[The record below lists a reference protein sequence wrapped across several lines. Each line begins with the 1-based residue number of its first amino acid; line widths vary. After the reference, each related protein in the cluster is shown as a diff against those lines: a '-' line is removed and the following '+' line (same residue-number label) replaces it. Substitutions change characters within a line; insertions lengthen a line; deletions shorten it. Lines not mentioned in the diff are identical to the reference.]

1 MSIIEV
7 KGLFKVFGHDPKRVF
22 PLLKKGLS
30 KDEIL
35 KKTGCTIGINNATF
49 NINKKEIFV
58 LMGLSGSGKSTV
70 IRCLNRLIRPTRG
83 EVFVNGQD
91 LMKSNKD
98 ELLNVRRNTLSMV
111 FQHFGLFPH
120 RSIIRNV
127 EYGLEVAGIPA
138 KERRQKA
145 QESLELVGLKGYEE
159 SMPSEL
165 SGGMQQRVGLAR
177 ALASDPDVLL
187 MDEAFSALDPLI
199 RMQMQDELLALQAR
213 MHKTIVFITHDL
225 DEALKLGDRIAIMKD
240 GEIVQI
246 GTPEG
251 ILTHPANDYVKRFV
265 QNVDRNRVITA
276 SALMRKAEVIT
287 IPKDGPHVAVRLM
300 ENRGVPCVFA
310 VDSERRLVGMVTI
323 EAALKLE
330 REKKKDIQLAVSTD
344 IYVAGPDTPISDLL
358 GTAMT
363 AKYPIAIQDEQFRL
377 LGMLNRAT
385 ILAEMYDEEEEAT
398 TPLDEILSDNENYA
412 DEKEDDS

>member
-1 MSIIEV
+1 MSIIDV
-7 KGLFKVFGHDPKRVF
+7 KGLFKVFGHDPKRAF
-22 PLLKKGLS
+22 PLLEKGLT

-35 KKTGCTIGINNATF
+35 KKTGCAVGIDNATF
-49 NINKKEIFV
+49 SINKKEIFV

-83 EVFVNGQD
+83 EVLVNGQD
-91 LMKSNKD
+91 LMKMNKD

-111 FQHFGLFPH
+111 FQHFGLLPH

-127 EYGLEVAGIPA
+127 EYGLEVAGVPA
-138 KERRQKA
+138 KERRKKA
-145 QESLELVGLKGYEE
+145 QEALELVGLKGYKE

-246 GTPEG
+246 GTPEE
-251 ILTHPANDYVKRFV
+251 ILTHPADDYVKRFV
-265 QNVDRNRVITA
+265 QNVDRNRVIPA

-287 IPKDGPHVAVRLM
+287 IPKDGPHVAVRFM
-300 ENRGVPCVFA
+300 EKRGVSSVFA
-310 VDSERRLVGMVTI
+310 VDSERRLVGIVTI
-323 EAALKLE
+323 DAALKLE
-330 REKKKDIQLAVSTD
+330 RAKKNDIQPAVSTD

-377 LGMLNRAT
+377 LGLLDRAT

-412 DEKEDDS
+412 EEKEDDS

>member
-1 MSIIEV
+1 MSIIDV
-7 KGLFKVFGHDPKRVF
+7 KGLFKVFGHDPKRAF
-22 PLLKKGLS
+22 PLLEKGLT

-35 KKTGCTIGINNATF
+35 KKTGCAVGIDNATF
-49 NINKKEIFV
+49 SINKKEIFV

-83 EVFVNGQD
+83 EVLVTGQD
-91 LMKSNKD
+91 LMKMNKD

-111 FQHFGLFPH
+111 FQHFGLLPH

-127 EYGLEVAGIPA
+127 EYGLEVAGVPA
-138 KERRQKA
+138 KERRKKA
-145 QESLELVGLKGYEE
+145 QEALELVGLKGYKE

-246 GTPEG
+246 GTPEE
-251 ILTHPANDYVKRFV
+251 ILTHPADDYVKRFV
-265 QNVDRNRVITA
+265 QNVDRNRVIPA

-287 IPKDGPHVAVRLM
+287 IPKDGPHVAVRFM
-300 ENRGVPCVFA
+300 EKRGVSSVFA
-310 VDSERRLVGMVTI
+310 VDSERRLVGIVTI
-323 EAALKLE
+323 DAALKLE
-330 REKKKDIQLAVSTD
+330 RAKKNDIQPAVSTD

-377 LGMLNRAT
+377 LGLLDRAT

-412 DEKEDDS
+412 EEKEDDS

>member
-22 PLLKKGLS
+22 PLLEKGLG

-35 KKTGCTIGINNATF
+35 KKTGCAVGINNATF

-83 EVFVNGQD
+83 EVLVNGRD
-91 LMKSNKD
+91 LMKMDKD
-98 ELLNVRRNTLSMV
+98 ALLNVRRSTLSMV
-111 FQHFGLFPH
+111 FQHFGLLPH

-127 EYGLEVAGIPA
+127 EYGLEVAGVSA
-138 KERRQKA
+138 KERRLKA
-145 QESLELVGLKGYEE
+145 RESLELVGLKGYEE

-199 RMQMQDELLALQAR
+199 RTQMQDELLALQAR

-240 GEIVQI
+240 GKIVQI
-246 GTPEG
+246 GTPEE
-251 ILTHPANDYVKRFV
+251 ILTHPANGYVKRFV
-265 QNVDRNRVITA
+265 QNVDRSKVITA
-276 SALMRKAEVIT
+276 SALMRKTDVIT
-287 IPKDGPHVAVRLM
+287 IPKDGPHVAVRFM
-300 ENRGVPCVFA
+300 EKKGVSSVFA
-310 VDSERRLVGMVTI
+310 VDSERRLIGMVTI
-323 EAALKLE
+323 DEAIKLE
-330 REKKKDIQLAVSTD
+330 RAKKLDLQPAVSTD

-363 AKYPIAIQDEQFRL
+363 ARYPIAIQDDQFRL
-377 LGMLNRAT
+377 LGLLDRAT

-398 TPLDEILSDNENYA
+398 TPLDEILSDSENYT
-412 DEKEDDS
+412 EEMEDDS